1 MSSSRR
7 GGYVFGEESSKKNT
21 IYKRR
26 EPCLAGGEGL
36 AVEGWFDRGK
46 GTSPLKHGGTEGG
59 GMLAGGGSG
68 MHGQREDPRR
78 VGSFRQYPLTFTVR
92 PLASFRMCLGT

>member
-1 MSSSRR
+1 MFSAKKVQEKLLFTR
-7 GGYVFGEESSKKNT
+7 GGSPVWQ
-21 IYKRR
+21 
-26 EPCLAGGEGL
+26 GGEGL

-68 MHGQREDPRR
+68 MHGQREDPRQ
-78 VGSFRQYPLTFTVR
+78 VGFGKIRAF
-92 PLASFRMCLGT
+92 

>member
-7 GGYVFGEESSKKNT
+7 GGVFSARKVPKKIT
-21 IYKRR
+21 ILQRDGALFGR
-26 EPCLAGGEGL
+26 GEGL
-36 AVEGWFDRGK
+36 AVEAWFGREE
-46 GTSPLKHGGTEGG
+46 GTSPLKHGWTEGG